1 MSDLWKD
8 VRSLDSPRTAC
19 CAPRNHA
26 LVRRVQPEVWVFWC
40 AVCKLLHLAN
50 SLVHEA
56 SFCGP
61 APFGSIVVVVSCDV
75 LWHHLR
81 LVGHHIFSAHVLP
94 FGIHNHLQL
103 RLVPSLSLGW
113 DECILDWRHSFMIT
127 SRPCFS
133 TSIEEGPCPRFHLR
147 SPFRKPSVGSESC
160 LHLPSRLKYLP
171 LRLAHFFLITSM
183 IFCTQSVTIN
193 LEN

>member
-1 MSDLWKD
+1 MLCTQEPRTAPQGTARRVGIL
-8 VRSLDSPRTAC
+8 VRSLQITALGQLTGTWSQILWTC
-19 CAPRNHA
+19 
-26 LVRRVQPEVWVFWC
+26 
-40 AVCKLLHLAN
+40 
-50 SLVHEA
+50 
-56 SFCGP
+56 
-61 APFGSIVVVVSCDV
+61 SILGIASCDV

-81 LVGHHIFSAHVLP
+81 LVGHHAFSAHVLP

-127 SRPCFS
+127 SGPCFS

-147 SPFRKPSVGSESC
+147 GPFRRPSVGSESC